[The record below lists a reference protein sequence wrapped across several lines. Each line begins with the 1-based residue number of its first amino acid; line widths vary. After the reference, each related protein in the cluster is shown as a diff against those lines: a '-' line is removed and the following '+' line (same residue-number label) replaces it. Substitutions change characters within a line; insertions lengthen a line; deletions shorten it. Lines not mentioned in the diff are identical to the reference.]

1 MPQELFLPFLINFA
15 IFLSVGAAIA
25 ASVYLLL
32 DYLDARR
39 IRAKFRTTMARF
51 RAGEWL
57 ESVGLRKTRRLTYVP
72 PKTEREARE
81 EG

>member
-1 MPQELFLPFLINFA
+1 MPRELVLPFLINFA
-15 IFLSVGAAIA
+15 IFLGVGAAIA

-39 IRAKFRTTMARF
+39 LRVKFRSTLAKF
-51 RAGEWL
+51 RAGEWI
-57 ESVGLRKTRRLTYVP
+57 ESIGFKRTRRLTYKP
-72 PKTEREARE
+72 PVSEEQATE

>member
-1 MPQELFLPFLINFA
+1 MPPALLIKFLINFA
-15 IFLSVGAAIA
+15 IFLSVGVAIA
-25 ASVYLLL
+25 AAVYLLL

-39 IRAKFRTTMARF
+39 IRAKFRTTIAKF

-57 ESVGLRKTRRLTYVP
+57 ETVGLRKTRRLTYRRP
-72 PKTEREARE
+72 APEEQATE

>member
-1 MPQELFLPFLINFA
+1 MPRELILPFLINFA
-15 IFLSVGAAIA
+15 IFLGVGAAIA

-57 ESVGLRKTRRLTYVP
+57 ESVGFRKTRRLTYKP
-72 PKTEREARE
+72 PVSDEQAAE